1 MSSNKPIPAN
11 DGKNGFYIYRGIV
24 DVNQVHLRWGD
35 WIGGNPKD
43 SNQVLTKCISKMNAW
58 RTNGDGPDIMIIAMH
73 PHWTNSWICWGA
85 TANDTFHNKF
95 KSLNPSGSFTT
106 TPVYGN
112 VQIFTLQQLDN
123 SEFKATPLNV
133 AIGNNSFNINTFP
146 STEYYKNGTYTF
158 SASSSEKGL
167 NGQYNITIQP
177 CHAFTYMKQGLK
189 GWMSNGSGPSAS
201 RFLPQTTVNFGDGYS
216 QAPYDKSGKY
226 VGGGG
231 CGNTWT
237 TIDVDKRTHSGEW
250 IQVQLP
256 YPLLLRRYSL
266 MTNARRF
273 IILGSM
279 DGKSWNHIE
288 QKSDMELLTDPNKE
302 FVVYANEAYSYYR
315 LVILE
320 TNVKVTPGAE
330 FYGVGIFLFTLIGTY
345 DQGNRRERFQSSIGN
360 EGFAVYEG
368 LDNIYSKETTLL
380 ADLSDFN
387 RKYIEYTDCS
397 RSNCA
402 TLSQKRAAMTQA
414 YNVIMQTDI
423 PNMNRAM
430 PSGGLTPAQ
439 YDASFANLVTTHDNV
454 VKLRSELDI
463 KMKELN
469 RDADSKYAD
478 YKGNFDSAIYT
489 NILVTV
495 LATTLLYFTFTKL

>member
-1 MSSNKPIPAN
+1 MASNKPIPAN

-24 DVNQVHLRWGD
+24 DVNQVHLRWGE

-43 SNQVLTKCISKMNAW
+43 SNQVLTKCINKMNAW

-123 SEFKATPLNV
+123 SEFKATPLSV
-133 AIGNNSFNINTFP
+133 ALGNNSFNINTFP
-146 STEYYKNGTYTF
+146 SAEYYKNGTYTF
-158 SASSSEKGL
+158 SASSTEKGL
-167 NGQYNITIQP
+167 NGIFGISIQP
-177 CHAFTYMKQGLK
+177 CYAFTNRKQGEQ
-189 GWMSNGSGPSAS
+189 GWVSNGSGPSAS
-201 RFLPQTTVNFGDGYS
+201 RYLPQTTINFRDGYT

-237 TIDVDKRTHSGEW
+237 TISNDKRTHSGEW
-250 IQVQLP
+250 IQVQFP
-256 YPLLLRRYSL
+256 YPLVLKRYSL
-266 MTNARRF
+266 MTNARSF
-273 IILGSM
+273 IIFGSM
-279 DGKSWNHIE
+279 DGKSWNYVDN
-288 QKSDMELLTDPNKE
+288 KRDMEILIDPNKE
-302 FVVYANEAYSYYR
+302 FVVHTADQAYSYYR
-315 LVILE
+315 LVIRE
-320 TNVKVTPGAE
+320 TNVKVNENKE
-330 FYGVGIFLFTLIGTY
+330 FYGAGVFLFALIGK
-345 DQGNRRERFQSSIGN
+345 QGSVGKERFQSFIGN

-397 RSNCA
+397 LSNCA
-402 TLSQKRAAMTQA
+402 TLSQKKAAMTQA

-423 PNMNRAM
+423 PNMNNSM
-430 PSGGLTPAQ
+430 PSAGLTPAQ

-454 VKLRSELDI
+454 VKLRNELDI

-469 RDADSKYAD
+469 RDSDSKYAD

-495 LATTLLYFTFTKL
+495 LATTFLYFTFTKL